1 MVHKLFHMADLN
13 KLDAREYIIVQGAR
27 VNNLKNLSIAIPR
40 NQLIVITGLSGSG
53 KSSLAFDT
61 LFAEGQRMYVE
72 SLSAYARQ
80 FLGRMEKPAV
90 DSIRGLAP
98 AIAIEQKAPP
108 KNPRST
114 VGTTTEIYDY
124 LKLLYARIGVT
135 YSPISGQQVTKDS
148 ISDVVDYVYSYAQN
162 TKGMILYPLNLPK
175 DRSLVETLKIELGKG
190 FTRVIQNDQVL
201 FIEDIVKEQARVAA
215 QQEIYVLVDR
225 FVVDK
230 QDQANQFRLA
240 DSIQTALFEGAGTC
254 FVEAIG
260 KGIKMFSDRFE
271 RDGMT
276 FEVPSVNLF
285 SFNNPYGACRTCD
298 GFGKVLGIDEDKVI
312 PNKSLSVYEGAIL
325 PWQSEAMAAWLHPL
339 LEYSHDWNFSIH
351 RPYKDLTAAQQQ
363 LLWAG
368 NGLFKGLNDFF
379 DHLAARTHKIQYR
392 VLLSR
397 YRGKKICPD
406 CQGTRIRKDAAYVKI
421 GGQAITELLLMPIEQ
436 LAQFFDQLPLSSYE
450 QQITERLLLEIRGRL
465 GYLDQIGLRYLTLN
479 RLTATLSGGEYQRIR
494 LATALGS
501 TLVGTIYI
509 LDEPT
514 IGLHPIDTC
523 KLTDMLVSLKQLGNT
538 VIVVEHEEAVMQV
551 ADQLIDIG
559 PEAGSGGGQL
569 IFQGDWDALQQFN
582 QSHTARYLS
591 GLAGIPLPAQR
602 RIGRDILIVK
612 GARENN
618 LQNIDV
624 KVPLGILTVI
634 TGVSGSGKTTLV
646 KKIIYPAISKLLG
659 LPADAIGKFDGLAG
673 DYQQIKY
680 VEFIDQNPIGR
691 SSRSNPITYVK
702 AYDTIRQLF
711 VAQPLAWQR
720 GYKPGHF
727 SFNTEGGRCEACQ
740 GEGEIKIEMQFM
752 ADIFLTCESCQGKRF
767 KEETLEV
774 KYKDRD
780 IAAVLAMTVD
790 EALYFFRE
798 HPAILSNLKPLQEVG
813 LGYIRLGQSSNSLS
827 GGEAQRVKLAAYLRK
842 GQNHRHTLFI
852 FDEPTTGLHI
862 HDVSKLLKSINALI
876 DAGSSVLIIE
886 HNMEVIK
893 CADWIIDLGPE
904 GGERGGKVVFSG
916 TPEQMTQ
923 LKNNHTARFLD
934 KKLTSSLKS

>member
-90 DSIRGLAP
+90 DSIKGLAP

-124 LKLLYARIGVT
+124 LKLFYARIGVT

-148 ISDVVDYVYSYAQN
+148 ISDVVDYVYSHAQN
-162 TKGMILYPLNLPK
+162 TKVMILYSLNLPK
-175 DRSLVETLKIELGKG
+175 DRSLIETLKIELGKG

-201 FIEDIVKEQARVAA
+201 FIEDIIKEQARVVA

-240 DSIQTALFEGAGTC
+240 DSIQTAFFEGAGTC
-254 FVEAIG
+254 FVEVIG

-285 SFNNPYGACRTCD
+285 SFNNPHGACRTCD

-325 PWQSEAMAAWLHPL
+325 PWQSEAMRPWLDPL
-339 LEYSHDWNFSIH
+339 LEHSHDWNFPIH

-436 LAQFFDQLPLSSYE
+436 LAQFFDQLTLSSYE

-465 GYLDQIGLRYLTLN
+465 GYLDQIGLGYLTLN

-501 TLVGTIYI
+501 TLVGTMYI

-538 VIVVEHEEAVMQV
+538 VIVVEHEEAVMQA

-569 IFQGDWDALQQFN
+569 VFQGDWDALQQFN

-591 GLAGIPLPAQR
+591 GLASIPLPAQR
-602 RIGRDILIVK
+602 RIGRNTLIVK

-624 KVPLGILTVI
+624 KVPLGVLTVI

-659 LPADAIGKFDGLAG
+659 LSTDAIGKFDGLAG

-923 LKNNHTARFLD
+923 LKNNHTARFLS